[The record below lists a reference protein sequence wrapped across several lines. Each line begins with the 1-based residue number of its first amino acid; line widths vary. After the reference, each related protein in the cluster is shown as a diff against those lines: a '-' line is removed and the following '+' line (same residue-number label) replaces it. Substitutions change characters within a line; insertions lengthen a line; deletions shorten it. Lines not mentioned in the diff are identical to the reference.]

1 MRQGRQV
8 VPAAHHF
15 SMNTWKRRRTMNEY
29 NKFAMQSKVEKL
41 AEVCKES
48 YQINP
53 ELYTKYDVKRGL
65 RDINGKGVVSGL
77 TNISQII
84 PGTEVDGETNLGDG
98 QLLFR
103 GYHIE
108 DLVNGF
114 ISDNRFGYEE
124 TVYLL
129 LFGKLPTKTELE
141 EFSRLLRSCRSL
153 PPSFTRDVIMK
164 SPSEDMMNTLAR
176 SVLTLY
182 AYDSNPN
189 DISIANVLRQCI
201 QLIAQFPL
209 IAVYGY
215 QAFRYYKNDQS
226 LFLHQPDYN
235 LSPAEN
241 LLSLLRPDRKYTE
254 LEAKLLDLAL
264 VLHAEHGGGNNS
276 SFTVHVVSSSG
287 TDTYSAIAA
296 ALGSLKGP
304 KHGGANIKV
313 VQMFDDMKERVKD
326 WTDEE
331 AVGDYLRKLLH
342 KEAFD
347 RAGLI
352 YGMGHAVYSHSD
364 PRATIL
370 RGFVEKLA
378 NEKQC
383 HEEYA
388 LYAMVERLA
397 PEIIAEERRI
407 YKGVCANVDFYS
419 GLVYR
424 MLELPN
430 ELFTPLFAI
439 ARIAG
444 WSAHRIEELTCG
456 NKIIRPAYRAVR
468 DWCDYTPLDQR

>member
-1 MRQGRQV
+1 MGEWNR
-8 VPAAHHF
+8 
-15 SMNTWKRRRTMNEY
+15 
-29 NKFAMQSKVEKL
+29 FAIESRLDAL
-41 AEVCKES
+41 AQLCRANYRIE
-48 YQINP
+48 P
-53 ELYTKYDVKRGL
+53 DLYTQYDVKRGL
-65 RDINGKGVVSGL
+65 RDINGKGVVAGL

-84 PGTEVDGETNLGDG
+84 PGKELNGETQLGDG

-108 DLVNGF
+108 ELVNGF
-114 ISDNRFGYEE
+114 ISENRFGYEE

-129 LFGKLPTKTELE
+129 LFGQLPTQPQLE
-141 EFSRLLRSCRSL
+141 EFSRLLRSCRTL

-164 SPSEDMMNTLAR
+164 SPSDDMMNTLAK
-176 SVLTLY
+176 SVLALY
-182 AYDSNPN
+182 SYDHTPN
-189 DISIANVLRQCI
+189 DTSIPNVLRQCI
-201 QLIAQFPL
+201 QLIAQFPS

-226 LFLHQPDYN
+226 LFLHQPDRS
-235 LSPAEN
+235 LSPAESI
-241 LLSLLRPDRKYTE
+241 LSLLRANQKYTQ

-276 SFTVHVVSSSG
+276 TFTVHVVSSSG
-287 TDTYSAIAA
+287 TDTYSTMAA

-313 VQMFDDMKERVKD
+313 VQMFDDMKKQVRDWKD
-326 WTDEE
+326 EDE
-331 AVGDYLRKLLH
+331 VGDYLRRLLH
-342 KEAFD
+342 KDAFD
-347 RAGLI
+347 RSGLI

-370 RGFVEKLA
+370 RSFVGQLAAEK
-378 NEKQC
+378 C
-383 HEEYA
+383 RGEEFA
-388 LYAMVERLA
+388 LYSLVERLA
-397 PEIIAEERRI
+397 PEVIAEERRI

-430 ELFTPLFAI
+430 ELFTPIFAI

-444 WSAHRIEELTCG
+444 WSAHRLEELLG
-456 NKIIRPAYRAVR
+456 ASKIIRPAYRAVQPWR
-468 DWCDYTPLDQR
+468 EYVPMSDR

>member
-1 MRQGRQV
+1 MMGDL
-8 VPAAHHF
+8 
-15 SMNTWKRRRTMNEY
+15 
-29 NKFAMQSKVEKL
+29 NKFAMQNKLEQL
-41 AEVCKES
+41 AELCKPS
-48 YQINP
+48 YVIDS
-53 ELYTKYDVKRGL
+53 ELYGKYDVKRGL
-65 RDINGKGVVSGL
+65 RDINGKGVIAGL
-77 TNISQII
+77 TNVSQII
-84 PGTEVDGETNLGDG
+84 PGSEVDGQTQLGDG
-98 QLLFR
+98 QLFFR
-103 GYHIE
+103 GYRIE

-114 ISDNRFGYEE
+114 IKDKRFGYEE

-129 LFGKLPTKTELE
+129 LFGKLPNQAELTEFRTLIG
-141 EFSRLLRSCRSL
+141 SCRTL

-189 DISIANVLRQCI
+189 DTSTANVLRQCV
-201 QLIAQFPL
+201 QLIAQFPS

-215 QAFRYYKNDQS
+215 QAYRYYKNDQS
-226 LFLHQPDYN
+226 LFLHQPDPK
-235 LSPAEN
+235 LSTAEN
-241 LLSLLRPDRKYTE
+241 LLSMLRTDQKYTE
-254 LEAKLLDLAL
+254 LEARILDIAL

-313 VQMFDDMKERVKD
+313 VQMFDDMKERLQD
-326 WTDEE
+326 WTDEA
-331 AVGDYLRKLLH
+331 AVADYLRKLLH

-347 RAGLI
+347 RSGLI

-370 RGFVEKLA
+370 RGFVEQLA
-378 NEKQC
+378 NEKGKQK
-383 HEEYA
+383 EYA

-397 PEIIAEERRI
+397 PQIIGEERKI

-430 ELFTPLFAI
+430 ELFTPIFAI

-444 WSAHRIEELTCG
+444 WSAHRIEELLCG
-456 NKIIRPAYRAVR
+456 NKIIRPAYRAVK
-468 DWCDYTPLDQR
+468 DWAEYVPLDER